1 MRAPPKRAW
10 QTRYAVAVLVTVA
23 AVVCQ
28 WLIQPYIPPSPML
41 LFDPAI
47 LLAAWFGG
55 FGPGAVSVALS
66 SAALVYLF
74 LPPTSTFTV
83 AAPENLLDLVIF
95 AAMGLAVSALMAGAR
110 AATRNANVARLEAEA
125 ARAHRE
131 EMLAIL
137 SHDLRTPL
145 MSILLTCAQIERALP
160 SGMDGRVSAWVE
172 RIQRSARRMQ
182 ALVANLLTAATIDAG
197 ALTLQTAEIE
207 VAELLEST
215 ATLFQ
220 PIAEKKSIRFV
231 VRAAT
236 TERLTCDRERILQ
249 TLDNLVGNALKF
261 VPAHGEVELSAS
273 SEPDAVVF
281 AVRDSG
287 PGMPPEQL
295 GRIFDRYW
303 KGEGG
308 RGSGLGLYIAKA
320 VVEAHGGRIWATGGH
335 GTTVAFTLPRRAAGP
350 VSGPLT
356 TAGGART

>member
-1 MRAPPKRAW
+1 
-10 QTRYAVAVLVTVA
+10 
-23 AVVCQ
+23 
-28 WLIQPYIPPSPML
+28 
-41 LFDPAI
+41 
-47 LLAAWFGG
+47 
-55 FGPGAVSVALS
+55 
-66 SAALVYLF
+66 
-74 LPPTSTFTV
+74 
-83 AAPENLLDLVIF
+83 
-95 AAMGLAVSALMAGAR
+95 
-110 AATRNANVARLEAEA
+110 
-125 ARAHRE
+125 
-131 EMLAIL
+131 
-137 SHDLRTPL
+137 
-145 MSILLTCAQIERALP
+145 
-160 SGMDGRVSAWVE
+160 
-172 RIQRSARRMQ
+172 MQ